1 MSNVLIY
8 LKESLPQL
16 KDLHNSDIEN
26 YVIEMVMGTPYDR
39 ASLEQIYDI
48 VQSDYYPGLFQMS
61 ERKEAPAFLLE
72 ENKVPFEKWLSQK
85 FSSEIVQLCQSEL
98 LAGKINNVGIET
110 LIQYCMDIFKFRN
123 KQDELFVNLIVNQE
137 YSDIFRRIIMF
148 LIMGTPFYI
157 YNNHLPFNT
166 LGKKSAPL
174 ILKRTENYCLRERLF
189 QSIASGMVGMD
200 CFEQY
205 YDEVICGEDLNFV
218 CFTDDYIE
226 SILKCWS

>member
-1 MSNVLIY
+1 M
-8 LKESLPQL
+8 KESLPQL

-26 YVIEMVMGTPYDR
+26 YVIEMVMGTPYDK

-48 VQSDYYPGLFQMS
+48 VHSDYYPGLFQMS

-166 LGKKSAPL
+166 LGKKIAPL
-174 ILKRTENYCLRERLF
+174 ILKRTEDYCLRERLF

-218 CFTDDYIE
+218 WFTDDYIE